1 MLPEEKE
8 LARIEFIGLENHL
21 DPISSFVLILQG
33 NQKVKTIDGRRIYS
47 MNVIDSKMVG
57 KNVHKKIII
66 EDYINIWADHKRKN
80 LKYIEV
86 VQKSDTEFFEM
97 PLVIKI
103 KLNNFLISLRKN

>member
-1 MLPEEKE
+1 MK
-8 LARIEFIGLENHL
+8 
-21 DPISSFVLILQG
+21 
-33 NQKVKTIDGRRIYS
+33 
-47 MNVIDSKMVG
+47 
-57 KNVHKKIII
+57 II